1 MFDLFIFAAVVFLFF
16 SLILAVVWAVRLSR
30 VLNVERSRRQSLS
43 TRYGLLTEQFLPLV
57 TTYPWD
63 PANFRFLGSPIDGI
77 QFEEG
82 EIIVVEF
89 KAGNSQ
95 LTKAQKHIRDLVS
108 AGKVR
113 FEVVRVG

>member
-1 MFDLFIFAAVVFLFF
+1 VFDLFILAAVVFL
-16 SLILAVVWAVRLSR
+16 SLALMFAVVWGTRLSR

-57 TTYPWD
+57 TAYPWN

-95 LTKAQKHIRDLVS
+95 LTKTQKRIRDLVS

-113 FEVVRVG
+113 FEVVRIG